1 MSLLVDMG
9 PDCTCIDSALVQV
22 MAHEPACQR
31 GSYLDGFRDGFR
43 TGKEEGYHAGG
54 YDAVRSAT
62 ELNRHL
68 QDTTFRDALAKLLL
82 FVVDAE
88 EAG

>member
-1 MSLLVDMG
+1 
-9 PDCTCIDSALVQV
+9 

-31 GSYLDGFRDGFR
+31 GPYLDGFRDGFR

-62 ELNRHL
+62 ELNRQL

-82 FVVDAE
+82 FVVYAE

>member
-1 MSLLVDMG
+1 MG
-9 PDCTCIDSALVQV
+9 PACTCVALAPTAV
-22 MAHEPACQR
+22 MTHEAECQR

-43 TGKEEGYHAGG
+43 TGKEEGYHDGG
-54 YDAVRSAT
+54 HDAVRHAT

-68 QDTTFRDALAKLLL
+68 QDTTFREALTKLLL

-88 EAG
+88 ETA